1 MVLWVCRDRAR
12 WAINQ
17 RKKIEYQKSNKQS
30 GLDQVVHGLR
40 LFRCDCFSCIV
51 NTAEEIGVANSVE
64 NRGIGGEA
72 DKLLQNLPPETNGA
86 EEFCCPVEILWAE
99 SAGLMRAEVQNPLF

>member
-1 MVLWVCRDRAR
+1 
-12 WAINQ
+12 
-17 RKKIEYQKSNKQS
+17 
-30 GLDQVVHGLR
+30 
-40 LFRCDCFSCIV
+40 V

-99 SAGLMRAEVQNPLF
+99 SAGFMRAEVQNPLF